1 MVVVSAVR
9 DVKCVL
15 PALRVLR
22 CVPRVQVVHGLGRLP
37 EYVSVTVRVPASGP
51 NAGFLFE
58 AVGMTASSGN
68 TSRGAYGGVVFGYNE
83 TGGLVVEGTLINDT
97 AVASREGRAVCVCGG
112 GVWMCSHVWL
122 PTAVVRPHHAP
133 QSSCGG

>member
-1 MVVVSAVR
+1 M
-9 DVKCVL
+9 CC
-15 PALRVLR
+15 LR

-83 TGGLVVEGTLINDT
+83 TGGLVRRRRGNSDQRCRGRQPRALGWVGGWVTVRRKCLIF
-97 AVASREGRAVCVCGG
+97 C
-112 GVWMCSHVWL
+112 L
-122 PTAVVRPHHAP
+122 
-133 QSSCGG
+133 